1 MLVYSSVHHFLS
13 GTDSHKITKQ
23 ERRTKSL
30 HENKVYKTQMWVMVT
45 ALTDDLTVKTTL
57 LSAKKKYQS
66 IMICSLQKH
75 ETGILSIT
83 EFNLN
88 NVYERLNGSV

>member
-1 MLVYSSVHHFLS
+1 
-13 GTDSHKITKQ
+13 
-23 ERRTKSL
+23 
-30 HENKVYKTQMWVMVT
+30 MWVMVT

-83 EFNLN
+83 EFILN